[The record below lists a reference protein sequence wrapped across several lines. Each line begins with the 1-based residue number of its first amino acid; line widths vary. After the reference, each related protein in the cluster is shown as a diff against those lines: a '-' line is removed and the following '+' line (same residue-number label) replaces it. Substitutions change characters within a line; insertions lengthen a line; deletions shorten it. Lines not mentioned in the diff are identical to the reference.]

1 MTRYRLRIE
10 TADGAVLEDVMPAE
24 NARQACDEAAAD
36 HPGLLL
42 VTKTDRAAP
51 SRRRAAHRNPK
62 TIWRQA

>member
-1 MTRYRLRIE
+1 MTRYHLWIE

-42 VTKTDRAAP
+42 VTATSETDP
-51 SRRRAAHRNPK
+51 DD
-62 TIWRQA
+62 TWTTETGVWW